1 MVHELFYKMPR
12 SLLPAVVKQVADFVL
27 GLSSAQGTMDTGAL
41 VMTAAEL
48 LPDTAI
54 ELIMNP
60 VMRMLRE
67 DAETLQGV
75 YRNILLLRVDPI
87 KPCGRWI

>member
-12 SLLPAVVKQVADFVL
+12 SLLPAVVQQVADFVL
-27 GLSSAQGTMDTGAL
+27 GLSSAQGAMDAAAL
-41 VMTAAEL
+41 VMTSAEL
-48 LPDTAI
+48 LPDTAV

-67 DAETLQGV
+67 DADTLQGV
-75 YRNILLLRVDPI
+75 H
-87 KPCGRWI
+87 